1 MLARMKLRELVLLGL
16 ALLLILGALAWL
28 AIAAFHF
35 WMSSGP
41 PIPQPRDVFAQR
53 AWIDLG
59 VAAVL
64 AVAAG
69 AAIWFRARTRRI
81 A

>member
-1 MLARMKLRELVLLGL
+1 MRLAILGV
-16 ALLLILGALAWL
+16 AVLLILGALAWL

-41 PIPQPRDVFAQR
+41 PIPQPKDVYATR
-53 AWIDLG
+53 ALID
-59 VAAVL
+59 L

-69 AAIWFRARTRRI
+69 FAVAAAAALWFRASRRI
-81 A
+81 HDLP

>member
-1 MLARMKLRELVLLGL
+1 MLARMKLRELAILGI
-16 ALLLILGALAWL
+16 AVLLILGALAWL

-41 PIPQPRDVFAQR
+41 PIPQPKEVFAER
-53 AWIDLG
+53 AWIDLA

-64 AVAAG
+64 AIAA
-69 AAIWFRARTRRI
+69 AAALWFRARTRRI